1 MSVLI
6 KPTNLDYF
14 YLAKSILDHMKLEN
28 ILVSF
33 YYVFET

>member
-28 ILVSF
+28 IWVSF
-33 YYVFET
+33 CYIFKI